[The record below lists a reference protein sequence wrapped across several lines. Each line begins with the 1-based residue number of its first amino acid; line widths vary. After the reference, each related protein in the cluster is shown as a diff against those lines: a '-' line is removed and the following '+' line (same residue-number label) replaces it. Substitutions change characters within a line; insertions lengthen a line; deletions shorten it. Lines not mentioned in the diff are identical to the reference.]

1 MYYCGAM
8 RKTFTQKLFR
18 WYSLY
23 KRNLPWI
30 GSNDPYKVWLS
41 EVILQQ
47 TRVEQG
53 LSYYQKF
60 VKKYPD
66 IQQLAN
72 APHDE
77 VMKMW
82 EGLGY
87 YSRARNMHST
97 AKQVVEELNSSFPDT
112 YEGLIQLKGIGQ
124 YTAHAILSYAYKKP
138 FAVVDGNVL
147 RVLARYFGIREPI
160 DTPKGK
166 TLIQQH
172 ADSLLDKKEPDVFNQ
187 AMMDFGALICK
198 PRQPDCENC
207 PLQKSCAGYQQEL
220 TDILPVKSKKIK
232 RQTRYLHFFV
242 FRAGEK
248 ILVEQRIANDIWKNL
263 YQFPVIETTK
273 NVSSKSLMES
283 EDYQAFRIKN
293 PLPVITSPIFKQQ
306 LTHQQLICRLYIFDL
321 KSIDKIKRSGVK
333 QVTFTQLKQL
343 AFPGVIRDFLKIN
356 DYF

>member
-1 MYYCGAM
+1 M

-72 APHDE
+72 SPHDE

-97 AKQVVEELNSSFPDT
+97 AKQVVEELNGRFPDT

-147 RVLARYFGIREPI
+147 RVLARYFGIREAI

-166 TLIQQH
+166 SLIQQQ

-198 PRQPDCENC
+198 PRQPD
-207 PLQKSCAGYQQEL
+207 
-220 TDILPVKSKKIK
+220 
-232 RQTRYLHFFV
+232 
-242 FRAGEK
+242 
-248 ILVEQRIANDIWKNL
+248 
-263 YQFPVIETTK
+263 
-273 NVSSKSLMES
+273 
-283 EDYQAFRIKN
+283 
-293 PLPVITSPIFKQQ
+293 
-306 LTHQQLICRLYIFDL
+306 
-321 KSIDKIKRSGVK
+321 
-333 QVTFTQLKQL
+333 
-343 AFPGVIRDFLKIN
+343 
-356 DYF
+356 